1 MNRKLLLISLGF
13 ILLMA
18 LIPWDEV
25 RLWSTEERTDSQV
38 TIDSLEKEVEA
49 AKMLYMENQAFVA
62 ELYDSLST
70 LTIIIDRN
78 QENYRKLKLRNEE
91 LKKERAAAINRFT
104 DDEIQRYLSNRY
116 DN

>member
-13 ILLMA
+13 ILLVA
-18 LIPWDEV
+18 LVPWDKV
-25 RLWSTEERTDSQV
+25 TLWSTGERTDNQA

-70 LTIIIDRN
+70 LSIIIDRN
-78 QENYRKLKLRNEE
+78 KENYRKLKLRNEE
-91 LKKERAAAINRFT
+91 LKKERAALINRFT
-104 DDEIQRYLSNRY
+104 DDDIQRYLSNR
-116 DN
+116 